1 MVVIELREAAYDK
14 MFNLLDEIKDL
25 GKKKRMVLCELED
38 AMYECYEASKG
49 EEHEDAQDS
58 EGEMEYRRRRGM
70 RSMKHEHDYYDDDDM
85 DRGYRFRRGMRK
97 SGRYSY

>member
-1 MVVIELREAAYDK
+1 MREAAYDK
-14 MFNLLDEIKDL
+14 VFDLLDEVKEL

-58 EGEMEYRRRRGM
+58 ESEIEYRRRRGM
-70 RSMKHEHDYYDDDDM
+70 RSMKHDRDYEDDDM
-85 DRGYRFRRGMRK
+85 DMRGYRFRRGMRK
-97 SGRYSY
+97 LGRYSY